1 MTFKELKVG
10 DRFRFPPLA
19 YSGMK
24 TGIMVKISARKYRYE
39 SDGMECR
46 VGSIKVVVVRVDT
59 EGNMVRV
66 GHYTPYLGD

>member
-24 TGIMVKISARKYRYE
+24 VGIAVKISARKYRYE

-46 VGSIKVVVVRVDT
+46 VGTVKVKVLPEDAK
-59 EGNMVRV
+59 
-66 GHYTPYLGD
+66 